1 MPNLLGIF
9 KKLLPPIF
17 LLVSIK
23 TIYGENNSEGR
34 KQRLRTLERAVLS
47 YFNVTALGC
56 MRTAPREGF
65 WVAQEGSPALLGGWP
80 RTPAG
85 TWPPPPFSQPIL
97 DAFLTPPVA
106 QPVPSA
112 RQARAGA
119 GSGQKARASP
129 VCPLLRICI
138 QKLPLDI
145 SLAKVSY

>member
-65 WVAQEGSPALLGGWP
+65 WVAQEGSPALLGGLGHRP
-80 RTPAG
+80 GLGPL
-85 TWPPPPFSQPIL
+85 PHS
-97 DAFLTPPVA
+97 
-106 QPVPSA
+106 PSP
-112 RQARAGA
+112 
-119 GSGQKARASP
+119 SWTLPSH
-129 VCPLLRICI
+129 
-138 QKLPLDI
+138 LPLP
-145 SLAKVSY
+145 SQCRLLARLGQVQAVGRRHVPAPSVPF